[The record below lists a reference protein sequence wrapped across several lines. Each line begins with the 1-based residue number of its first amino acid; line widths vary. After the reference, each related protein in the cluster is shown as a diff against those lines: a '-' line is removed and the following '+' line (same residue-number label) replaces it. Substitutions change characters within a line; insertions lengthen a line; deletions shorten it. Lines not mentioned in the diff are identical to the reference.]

1 MDNLAQDLSAYGYE
15 PAQSEGFR
23 IDTEEGLTWAFRKL
37 RQVRRDMADVDAL
50 AENEVQR
57 ITEWKQGRLE
67 DLSRSDEYFS
77 SLIGDYYRRLLEEN
91 PKAKCSTPYGS
102 ASKRTATKWAYG
114 DEGKLVE
121 TLQEASPELVR
132 TKYELD
138 KTALKKAA
146 TVLDDGRVALD
157 GELLDG
163 VTATKETTI
172 TIKTE
177 G

>member
-15 PAQSEGFR
+15 PEQAEGFR
-23 IDTEEGLTWAFRKL
+23 IETEEGLTWAFRKL
-37 RQVRRDMADVDAL
+37 RQVRLDMSAVADTAQKEL
-50 AENEVQR
+50 QR
-57 ITEWKQGRLE
+57 IQDWQQSRME
-67 DLSRSDEYFS
+67 DLQRNDDYFAG
-77 SLIGDYYRRLLEEN
+77 LIADYYRRLLEAN
-91 PKAKCSTPYGS
+91 PKAKCTTPYGS
-102 ASKRTATKWAYG
+102 ATKRTATKWAYG

-121 TLQEASPELVR
+121 TLQEASPELIH

-138 KTALKKAA
+138 KAALKKVA
-146 TVLDDGRVALD
+146 TVLDDGRVTLD

-163 VTATKETTI
+163 VTATRETTI